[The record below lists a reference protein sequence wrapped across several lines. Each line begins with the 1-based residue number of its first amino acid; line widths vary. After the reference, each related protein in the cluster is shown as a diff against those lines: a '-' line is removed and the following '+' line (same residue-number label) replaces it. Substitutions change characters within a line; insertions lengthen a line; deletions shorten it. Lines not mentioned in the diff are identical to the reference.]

1 MTMKKQLFLLIS
13 LISLQSCIHWEDDD
27 VVYESN
33 YNPIVQTREVFENSI
48 ELQSARPVS
57 NAGKIYVK
65 DQFLFINEKE
75 EGFHIYNNQDPE
87 NPEAVSFLKVPGAT
101 DLAIRGNTIFVHHY
115 VDLLS
120 IELNLITNEI
130 LTMTRT
136 PDVFPQLNSPDGFE
150 AAYFDV
156 SADKIIVGYEP
167 KN

>member
-1 MTMKKQLFLLIS
+1 MMKYLLLFICLIT
-13 LISLQSCIHWEDDD
+13 LQSCIYWGSDDEI
-27 VVYESN
+27 VVGSGYTPITVSREIFES
-33 YNPIVQTREVFENSI
+33 TI
-48 ELQSARPVS
+48 ELQQNRPVS

>member
-1 MTMKKQLFLLIS
+1 MMKYLLLFICT
-13 LISLQSCIHWEDDD
+13 ISLQSCIYWGSDDEMMHGSR
-27 VVYESN
+27 YT
-33 YNPIVQTREVFENSI
+33 PITQTRQTFESTI
-48 ELQSARPVS
+48 ERKSARPVS

-87 NPEAVSFLKVPGAT
+87 NPEAISFLKVPGAT

-120 IELNLITNEI
+120 IELNLNTNEI
-130 LTMTRT
+130 LTMTRI
-136 PDVFPQLNSPDGFE
+136 PDVFPQLNSPDGYE
-150 AAYFDV
+150 AAYFDIP
-156 SADKIIVGYEP
+156 ADQIIVGYQP